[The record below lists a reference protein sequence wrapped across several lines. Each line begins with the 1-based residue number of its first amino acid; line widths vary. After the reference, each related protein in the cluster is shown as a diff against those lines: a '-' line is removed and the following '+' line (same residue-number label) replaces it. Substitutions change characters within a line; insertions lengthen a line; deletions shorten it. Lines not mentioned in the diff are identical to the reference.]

1 MQSYDLTA
9 GNSCKA
15 CPSGYSCRGG
25 LYCPDKSSVTCSA
38 GYYLKA
44 NATSCSACGGN
55 NYYCPGGTFNVSS
68 SAQGRNTV
76 SSGYYSTGGT
86 STTRTG
92 QAQCTGATYCTGGVK
107 YNCPTGYDDNTRN
120 GKYRSSQCQINCSAG
135 YYLASQTDPACTAVG
150 IGYYKG
156 AHLVSYGSA
165 STRSACPPN
174 YTTSSTTAGT
184 SINRCYLSVDG
195 GYVRDGSTGS
205 ILKRCSNGTYRG
217 AHNEYYGTTYT
228 CTSCPDY
235 YSNSAAGSDEI
246 TDCYRF
252 VTEGKYIA
260 SRYATTETT
269 CPAGYYCTGTAY
281 YGGYGTNRGGLYI
294 CTGATYST
302 SGRGSCLS
310 CPTGYDKNTQSGKT
324 SASQCLL
331 MLSPGQYI
339 ASAGD
344 STAETCLAG
353 YYCPGDGVYYGG
365 YGTNN
370 GGMYICDGAV
380 YSAAGA
386 GACANCPP
394 ATSGWTRGEG
404 VGWTDNSSCYQYRDA
419 TSISSYCTSG
429 QLRQYGSSSSNT
441 WGTVTEY
448 TAFRAEAGAYVS
460 GSGINMTCAQCGV
473 GTYSSGGD
481 IHACTACPTV
491 TSGFEYG
498 NITGMT
504 SYTQCMQ
511 QIDDVSRIN
520 QQCSSGTIRQ
530 YADSATSWGLGT
542 MGEEITAA
550 PGAILDSR
558 VNSSGGLQVTGEYDV
573 ANLCTECGI
582 GEYSAGGNVKECTAC
597 PELTPG
603 FMYNRATGM
612 SSYTEC
618 VQATTDPGAA
628 NSNCMADPDASQVA
642 VIHTAGSATS
652 WGGSVL
658 AVGVVAKPGAIL
670 DSNFQ
675 NGTLYVEGRYSLRLL
690 CTQCGTGEYS
700 AGGTATSCTACLD
713 NYTTTG
719 DALTDHDSASDC
731 KIYCDGGSYIAVAN
745 ATQCSNVGAG
755 YWAPSSTIPQ
765 GSVGSRTACESGLT
779 TIGSGAGADEAGD
792 CGRVLNV
799 GDEKIYLRSTKKTTP
814 SLNISINGDVF
825 YGNMST
831 ATKGSLRI
839 NSGGTTY
846 SVYDDSM

>member
-1 MQSYDLTA
+1 M
-9 GNSCKA
+9 
-15 CPSGYSCRGG
+15 
-25 LYCPDKSSVTCSA
+25 
-38 GYYLKA
+38 
-44 NATSCSACGGN
+44 
-55 NYYCPGGTFNVSS
+55 
-68 SAQGRNTV
+68 
-76 SSGYYSTGGT
+76 
-86 STTRTG
+86 
-92 QAQCTGATYCTGGVK
+92 
-107 YNCPTGYDDNTRN
+107 
-120 GKYRSSQCQINCSAG
+120 
-135 YYLASQTDPACTAVG
+135 
-150 IGYYKG
+150 
-156 AHLVSYGSA
+156 
-165 STRSACPPN
+165 
-174 YTTSSTTAGT
+174 
-184 SINRCYLSVDG
+184 DG

-205 ILKRCSNGTYRG
+205 ILKRCFNGTYRG

-235 YSNSAAGSDEI
+235 YSNSAAGSDEE

-260 SRYATTETT
+260 SQYATTETT
-269 CPAGYYCTGTAY
+269 CPAGYYCTGPAY

-353 YYCPGDGVYYGG
+353 YYCPGDGVFYGG

-441 WGTVTEY
+441 WASAVTEY
-448 TAFRAEAGAYVS
+448 TAFQADPGAYVS
-460 GSGINMTCAQCGV
+460 GSGANMTC
-473 GTYSSGGD
+473 
-481 IHACTACPTV
+481 
-491 TSGFEYG
+491 
-498 NITGMT
+498 
-504 SYTQCMQ
+504 TQ
-511 QIDDVSRIN
+511 
-520 QQCSSGTIRQ
+520 
-530 YADSATSWGLGT
+530 
-542 MGEEITAA
+542 
-550 PGAILDSR
+550 
-558 VNSSGGLQVTGEYDV
+558 
-573 ANLCTECGI
+573 CGI
-582 GEYSAGGNVKECTAC
+582 GKYSAGGDVHACTSCPELTQGFEYNTTRGLSSYTECVQYTNDPSVANPNCIADPDAGANVAVAQVAASPTRWDGGVMAIGVAAKPGAVLDSKFQDGVLTFEGVYKLSSLCTVCEAGTYSPGGDVKECTAC
-597 PELTPG
+597 PALTPG
-603 FMYNRATGM
+603 FVYQLKKPNDAVGATSFYDCRQMAKASDVNNYCEDTEDYTGAYYNI
-612 SSYTEC
+612 Y
-618 VQATTDPGAA
+618 QATTDGVYWNVLDSDYLEPVPGAHIDSRMA
-628 NSNCMADPDASQVA
+628 NSRVVIIDDGAYDIKNLCQICPDN
-642 VIHTAGSATS
+642 T
-652 WGGSVL
+652 
-658 AVGVVAKPGAIL
+658 
-670 DSNFQ
+670 
-675 NGTLYVEGRYSLRLL
+675 YSLGGNV
-690 CTQCGTGEYS
+690 TPSEDKGTEYL
-700 AGGTATSCTACLD
+700 TSCTACLD

-731 KIYCDGGSYIAVAN
+731 KIYCDGGSYISVAN

-765 GSVGSRTACESGLT
+765 GSVGSRNACASGLT
-779 TIGSGAGADEAGD
+779 TIGSGLGADEAGD

>member
-1 MQSYDLTA
+1 MSKLLRCLAGLFILCFIGNAFAAGYNCPTYRKYTSCNSGYYISECDVSAYRNGELMQSYDLTA

-15 CPSGYSCRGG
+15 CPSGYSCQGG
-25 LYCPDKSSVTCSA
+25 LYCPDKSSVTCRP
-38 GYYLKA
+38 GYYLPA

-76 SSGYYSTGGT
+76 LPGYYSTGGT

-120 GKYRSSQCQINCSAG
+120 GKYRSLQCQINCSAG
-135 YYLASQTDPACTAVG
+135 YYLKTARDSSCTAVG

-156 AHLVSYGSA
+156 AHLVSYGSTSTRTACPTSYTTA
-165 STRSACPPN
+165 ST
-174 YTTSSTTAGT
+174 TSGT

-195 GYVRDGSTGS
+195 GYVRDGTDGTT
-205 ILKRCSNGTYRG
+205 LKRCFNGTYRG
-217 AHNEYYGTTYT
+217 AHNEFYGTTYT
-228 CTSCPDY
+228 CTSCPAY
-235 YSNSAAGSDEI
+235 YSNSAAGSDEV

-260 SRYATTETT
+260 SQYATTETT
-269 CPAGYYCTGTAY
+269 CPAGYYCTGPAY

-331 MLSPGQYI
+331 QLSPGQYI

-353 YYCPGDGVYYGG
+353 YYCPGDGVFYGG

-386 GACANCPP
+386 GACTACP
-394 ATSGWTRGEG
+394 TTTVSGWKQGTGT
-404 VGWTDNSSCYQYRDA
+404 GWESENDCYFYRRATD
-419 TSISSYCTSG
+419 ISSYCAAGELRVTHG
-429 QLRQYGSSSSNT
+429 QPPDGQTPTAAIVDEYEAFQARPGAI
-441 WGTVTEY
+441 VT
-448 TAFRAEAGAYVS
+448 
-460 GSGINMTCAQCGV
+460 GSGASMTCTQCGI
-473 GTYSSGGD
+473 GKYSAGGD
-481 IHACTACPTV
+481 VHACTACPALTP
-491 TSGFEYG
+491 GFEYG
-498 NITGMT
+498 TNTGLT
-504 SYTQCMQ
+504 SYTQC
-511 QIDDVSRIN
+511 VRYTTN
-520 QQCSSGTIRQ
+520 
-530 YADSATSWGLGT
+530 
-542 MGEEITAA
+542 
-550 PGAILDSR
+550 PGAVNSNCVSYDTAGYAAISQQAGSPTAWDGTTIALGIAAKPGAVLDSR
-558 VNSSGGLQVTGEYDV
+558 FQDNALRVQGAYDFDDMCIPCTG
-573 ANLCTECGI
+573 NT
-582 GEYSAGGNVKECTAC
+582 YSAGG
-597 PELTPG
+597 
-603 FMYNRATGM
+603 
-612 SSYTEC
+612 
-618 VQATTDPGAA
+618 D
-628 NSNCMADPDASQVA
+628 
-642 VIHTAGSATS
+642 
-652 WGGSVL
+652 
-658 AVGVVAKPGAIL
+658 
-670 DSNFQ
+670 
-675 NGTLYVEGRYSLRLL
+675 
-690 CTQCGTGEYS
+690 
-700 AGGTATSCTACLD
+700 ATSCTSC
-713 NYTTTG
+713 NREYTISGT
-719 DALTDHDSASDC
+719 ALTDHDEATDC
-731 KIYCDGGSYIAVAN
+731 KITCPGGRYVQTAGDGCV
-745 ATQCSNVGAG
+745 NVGAG

-765 GSVGSRTACESGLT
+765 GSVGSRNACASGLT
-779 TIGSGAGADEAGD
+779 TIGFDAGADEAGD

-799 GDEKIYLRSTKKTTP
+799 DDEKIYLRSTKKTTP